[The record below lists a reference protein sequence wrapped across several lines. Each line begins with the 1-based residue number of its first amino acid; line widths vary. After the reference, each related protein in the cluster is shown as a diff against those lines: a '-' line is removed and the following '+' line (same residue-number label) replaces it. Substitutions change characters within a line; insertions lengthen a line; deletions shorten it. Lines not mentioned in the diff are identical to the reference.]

1 MAKFGWAYINCSDT
15 GSAGGS
21 SAGPSG
27 SIQFMAGDTSGS
39 TTGSARLL
47 FHTASL
53 YGHAP
58 AHLVLSGNMTIT
70 GALSASVIHY
80 TDVSR
85 IDATGSTFFGNS
97 YDDVHRRTGSLQ
109 YYGRQ
114 PMRKSDGGGDSGL
127 ALQPLLSA
135 SAYSGQVRVR
145 GFAGRYISVSGSHHT
160 ASTHEYILGIATPF
174 TGGTDPVRL
183 TIPTA
188 SMFGSGGMLI
198 VKDEVSNRG
207 GSSIVLTRSVTDT
220 NTIDGAAYY
229 TLTGTMPAI
238 SLYSNGSNWFV
249 F

>member
-27 SIQFMAGDTSGS
+27 SVQFMAGETSGS

-47 FHTASL
+47 FHTASM
-53 YGHAP
+53 YGHEP

-80 TDVSR
+80 TNVTR

-97 YDDVHRRTGSLQ
+97 NDDRHIRTGSFAVLRNEQ
-109 YYGRQ
+109 AGNTTI
-114 PMRKSDGGGDSGL
+114 
-127 ALQPLLSA
+127 LSA
-135 SAYSGQVRVR
+135 STYTKQVSVM
-145 GFAGRYISVSGSHHT
+145 GFAGGYKSVTGSHQT
-160 ASTHEYILGIATPF
+160 ASYGDYLLGIATPF
-174 TGGTDPVRL
+174 TGGTDPVRF
-183 TIPTA
+183 TIPSA
-188 SMFGSGGMLI
+188 SYFGSGAILV

>member
-27 SIQFMAGDTSGS
+27 SIQFMAGETSGS
-39 TTGSARLL
+39 TTGSAFFR
-47 FHTASL
+47 FYTASF
-53 YGHAP
+53 YGHHEN
-58 AHLVLSGNMTIT
+58 HLILSGNMTIT

-80 TDVSR
+80 TDVTR

-97 YDDVHRRTGSLQ
+97 YDDIHRRTGSLEV
-109 YYGRQ
+109 YGRNIW
-114 PMRKSDGGGDSGL
+114 DGVTQLESI
-127 ALQPLLSA
+127 LSA
-135 SAYSGQVRVR
+135 SAYSGQVKVG
-145 GFAGRYISVSGSHHT
+145 GFGGRYRNVTSSHYT

-207 GSSIVLTRSVTDT
+207 GSSIVLIGDDSK
-220 NTIDGAAYY
+220 IDAASSY

>member
-1 MAKFGWAYINCSDT
+1 MAKFGWAYINCTEDT
-15 GSAGGS
+15 DYSG
-21 SAGPSG
+21 GPSG
-27 SIQFMAGDTSGS
+27 SIQFMAGDVSGS
-39 TTGSARLL
+39 TTGSG
-47 FHTASL
+47 FFTFYTASA
-53 YGHAP
+53 YGHHEN
-58 AHLVLSGNMTIT
+58 HLILSGNMTIT

-97 YDDVHRRTGSLQ
+97 YDDIHRRTGSLEV
-109 YYGRQ
+109 YGRNIW
-114 PMRKSDGGGDSGL
+114 DGVTQLESI
-127 ALQPLLSA
+127 LSA
-135 SAYSGQVRVR
+135 SAYSGQVKVG
-145 GFAGRYISVSGSHHT
+145 GFGGRYRNVTSSHYT

-229 TLTGTMPAI
+229 TLTGTLPAI